1 VPSHQFLWSLLPSY
15 SLHLHNLTPSGFLHM
30 AAFVTL
36 CEAFIE
42 IEPHSK
48 LWSYF
53 FWARLQQGS
62 DVGAVAMGSVDI
74 MVRSGPKVDP

>member
-1 VPSHQFLWSLLPSY
+1 
-15 SLHLHNLTPSGFLHM
+15 M

-42 IEPHSK
+42 MEPHSN

-53 FWARLQQGS
+53 FWARLRQGS